1 MMGLNL
7 IVPLMAGVLFVG
19 ILGVTYHKGADA
31 GYARKVAEDQAA
43 LDLKNSIIVTE
54 NEASV
59 KTLEANDAARAQLA
73 PIEVHE
79 VRVEVLGPERVVEV
93 LGPERVVTKLV
104 HGACDMPDSD
114 RVKLN
119 RINVGN

>member
-1 MMGLNL
+1 MFGSQL
-7 IVPLMAGVLFVG
+7 IVPLMAGVLVAG
-19 ILGVTYHKGADA
+19 ILGVAYHKGDDA

-43 LDLKNSIIVTE
+43 LDLKNASIVTE

-93 LGPERVVTKLV
+93 LGPERVVTKVV